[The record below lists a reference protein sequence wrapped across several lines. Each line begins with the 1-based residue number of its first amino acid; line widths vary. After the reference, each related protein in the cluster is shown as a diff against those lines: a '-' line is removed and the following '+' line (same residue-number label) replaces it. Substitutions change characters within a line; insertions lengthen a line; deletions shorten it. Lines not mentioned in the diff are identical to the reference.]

1 MVVYT
6 LASVLWELEFQIL
19 SKGEL
24 AKWIIEI
31 NC

>member
-1 MVVYT
+1 MMVYT
-6 LASVLWELEFQIL
+6 LDLALWVLEFRIL